1 MTRTTQD
8 FAKFLESLKVKNEG
22 PSVAH
27 NPVFDWVDT
36 ASSLMIGQWLN
47 QPFTVAEAYRVIER
61 LNRRVVIAESN
72 AKPET
77 LVEDVKAYMRQLMR
91 DVDLAYAEP
100 HQASAD
106 RRHRAELACL
116 EWLKVSEAEASK

>member
-8 FAKFLESLKVKNEG
+8 FAAFLESLKVKNEG
-22 PSVAH
+22 PEEMH
-27 NPVFDWVDT
+27 GWRFDMHISYT
-36 ASSLMIGQWLN
+36 AQHMTDCEKSGHLKE
-47 QPFTVAEAYRVIER
+47 FAEYLLYRC
-61 LNRRVVIAESN
+61 RRAEQN